1 MRYCFASRLIM
12 GVLSVTLLAAPG
24 VAQVD
29 QNAPA
34 DESGTVIEE
43 LVIVGTRP
51 GDQDKADPMYEE
63 MLRQQMM
70 EEVQRMRFEEEEDWR
85 NSNLTY
91 QSSQQSRIVWGYDLR
106 RIAKCAMTSS
116 AIACPATRPNPRLCS
131 EHNSK
136 TILLIGGAAIAG
148 SALCA
153 LM

>member
-29 QNAPA
+29 QDAPA

-51 GDQDKADPMYEE
+51 GDQNKADPMYEE

-91 QSSQQSRIVWGYDLR
+91 QSSQQSRIVWGYDPKADREMRDDIERNSLPGDTT
-106 RIAKCAMTSS
+106 K
-116 AIACPATRPNPRLCS
+116 PATLFR
-131 EHNSK
+131 
-136 TILLIGGAAIAG
+136 AQF
-148 SALCA
+148 
-153 LM
+153 